1 MNWGEGEAVP
11 TGTPTLDIGLEFQAL
26 RGAVACFAARVER
39 DFGAAEIGEQIV
51 HLSQARDII
60 SRELAK
66 LTAVFSATNEAYI
79 QGSKSPVDWVRHQGN
94 MSVADVL
101 ALQVVG
107 ENVNKMPHS
116 SSALDQGRIGF
127 GHLVHLAR
135 NAAFAA
141 KSKTGVF
148 EEVPLLV
155 LAEEESVSRFRHTCL
170 NARHAQDP
178 DGCVAAEVSTVESR
192 TLSIEALDDG
202 TTWFN
207 VRLDAAA
214 AAITQSVLESRARR
228 LGPDDHRTRW
238 RRMADAFVEVTHAP
252 VMELDGGEVVG
263 ASVHINV
270 SCTAGTLL
278 NLPGSPGGE
287 IEFGQPISSANVG
300 RLACNATFTKIL
312 LDDRLIPVAVG
323 HMKRALTRRERRALN
338 ARDGH
343 CRYPG
348 CERPPSQCEAHHVE
362 WYSRGGETK
371 LSNMLLLCAMHHWR
385 VHEGG
390 WQLALAQDGSVVVVP
405 PQFANLARGPGDG
418 VAV

>member
-1 MNWGEGEAVP
+1 MP
-11 TGTPTLDIGLEFQAL
+11 TGAPVLDIGLEFQAL

-39 DFGAAEIGEQIV
+39 DFSAAEIGEQVI
-51 HLSQARDII
+51 HLSQTRDII

-66 LTAVFSATNEAYI
+66 LTAVFSATNEAHI
-79 QGSKSPVDWVRHQGN
+79 QGSDSPADWVRHRGR

-107 ENVNKMPHS
+107 EQVGRMPLS

-135 NAAFAA
+135 NAAFAE
-141 KSKTGVF
+141 KSRTGVF
-148 EEVPLLV
+148 DEVPLLV

-178 DGCVAAEVSTVESR
+178 DGCAAAEVSAVESR

-252 VMELDGGEVVG
+252 VTELAGGEAVG
-263 ASVHINV
+263 KNVHINV
-270 SCTAGTLL
+270 TCTAGTLL

-287 IEFGQPISSANVG
+287 IEFGQPISAAAIN

-312 LDDRLIPVAVG
+312 LDDKLIPVAVG
-323 HMKRALTRRERRALN
+323 HMKRVLTRRERRALN

-348 CERPPSQCEAHHVE
+348 CDRQPSQCEAHHVE
-362 WYSRGGETK
+362 WYSRGGKTR

-390 WQLALAQDGSVVVVP
+390 WLLALAPGDSVVVVP
-405 PQFANLARGPGDG
+405 PQFSMLARAPGVG
-418 VAV
+418 VPV

>member
-1 MNWGEGEAVP
+1 MPAGAPV
-11 TGTPTLDIGLEFQAL
+11 LDIGLEFGAL

-39 DFGAAEIGEQIV
+39 DFSAAEIGEQVV
-51 HLSQARDII
+51 HLSHTRDII

-66 LTAVFSATNEAYI
+66 LTAVFSATNEAHI
-79 QGSKSPVDWVRHQGN
+79 QGSDTPVDWVRHQAK

-107 ENVNKMPHS
+107 ENVDKMPLS

-141 KSKTGVF
+141 KSRTGVF
-148 EEVPLLV
+148 DEVPLLL

-178 DGCVAAEVSTVESR
+178 AGYQAAEVSAVESR
-192 TLSIEALDDG
+192 RLTIEHLEDG
-202 TTWFN
+202 TAWIS
-207 VRLDAAA
+207 VHLDSTA
-214 AAITQSVLESRARR
+214 AAITESVLAARAKR
-228 LGPDDHRTRW
+228 LGPDDHRIKA
-238 RRMADAFVEVTHAP
+238 RRYADAFIEVMHAP
-252 VMELDGGEVVG
+252 VTEFAGGEAVG
-263 ASVHINV
+263 KNVHINV
-270 SCTAGTLL
+270 TCTAETLR
-278 NLPGSPGGE
+278 NLPGAPGGE
-287 IEFGQPISSANVG
+287 IEYGQPISGATIG
-300 RLACNATFTKIL
+300 RLACDATLTKIL
-312 LDDRLIPVAVG
+312 LDDKLIPVAVG
-323 HMKRALTRRERRALN
+323 HMKRALTKRERRALN

-343 CRYPG
+343 CSYPG

-362 WYSRGGETK
+362 WYSRGGKTK

-390 WQLALAQDGSVVVVP
+390 WQLALAPDDSVVVVP
-405 PQFANLARGPGDG
+405 PQFSCLARGPG
-418 VAV
+418 AA